1 MRLAR
6 AAALGLVALA
16 AACSTRAPTPP
27 EAGGT
32 PSVGVYK
39 LGSPYRINGRL
50 YVPEFDPSYDRVGIA
65 SWYGDDFHGRPTA
78 NGEIFDKDRISAAH
92 PTLPLPSRVRVT
104 NLENG
109 RSIVLRVNDRGPFV
123 GDRLI
128 DLSQAAAKE
137 LGFEDKGLARV
148 RVQFLA
154 LDEARGTP
162 PEPTVRVARAE
173 PPGEAPRPEPV
184 LPRPAR
190 LEPIRT
196 AAPSSPM
203 AARPAAPEPSP
214 TLRPGVQ
221 LASLSPAANPATCP
235 LGPHWVQLGA
245 FTEEA
250 RWRAAVRTAAL
261 LDTPKTEPV
270 LVNGRAALRVRLGP
284 AADRGEAL
292 ALAERARKLG
302 FAEPLLVPVEAPA
315 VRSC

>member
-6 AAALGLVALA
+6 AAALALVVLA
-16 AACSTRAPTPP
+16 AACSTRPPTPP
-27 EAGGT
+27 DAGGT
-32 PSVGVYK
+32 SNLGVYK

-50 YVPEFDPSYDRVGIA
+50 YVPAFDPAYDRVGIA

-78 NGEIFDKDRISAAH
+78 NGEVFDKDRISAAH

-109 RSIVLRVNDRGPFV
+109 RSIELRVNDRGPFV

-137 LGFEDKGLARV
+137 LGFEEKGLARV

-162 PEPTVRVARAE
+162 PEPTVRLARAE
-173 PPGEAPRPEPV
+173 PAGEGPRPEPV
-184 LPRPAR
+184 RPQPWR
-190 LEPIRT
+190 PEPGRT
-196 AAPSSPM
+196 AAVATPTR
-203 AARPAAPEPSP
+203 AATPEPSP
-214 TLRPGVQ
+214 ALRPGVR
-221 LASLSPAANPATCP
+221 LASLSAATNPATCP

-261 LDTPKTEPV
+261 VDTPKTEPV

-292 ALAERARKLG
+292 ALAERARQLG
-302 FAEPLLVPVEAPA
+302 FADPLVVPVEAPA
-315 VRSC
+315 VRTC